1 MSIKDDIAQAFHET
15 LDENNIK
22 ENDVTR
28 TIAVLSLF
36 VLGIISFSCIVYTS
50 LSLTGVI

>member
-36 VLGIISFSCIVYTS
+36 VLGIISFSFIVYTS